1 MLGVLGDEPAQSSMH
16 LIDSPTLKAVLGDGA
31 ELALVDAREELI
43 FSQRHLLWARS
54 IPLSRLELSFTR
66 LVPRRSTRIVLC
78 DDDDG
83 LAERA
88 AKLLS
93 AAGYTDIACLA
104 GGVQAWAD
112 AGLFSGVNVPS
123 KAFGEYIE
131 HQCGKPSI
139 GADELHAMMRGGA
152 DMVVLDSRP
161 LDEFRRVSIPTA
173 TNVPGAELVLR
184 VHDLA
189 PSAATTVVVNCA
201 GRTRS
206 IIGAQSLINAGVPN
220 KVMALRNGTMGW
232 HLAGLELEHGASR

>member
-1 MLGVLGDEPAQSSMH
+1 MVSATPWCARSHPHTGTSSTRLVLREP
-16 LIDSPTLKAVLGDGA
+16 SPQTGPPKHRA
-31 ELALVDAREELI
+31 EL
-43 FSQRHLLWARS
+43 
-54 IPLSRLELSFTR
+54 PKTLSSVKSAAYKTGCEISG

-112 AGLFSGVNVPS
+112 AGYELFSGVNVPS

-131 HQCGKPSI
+131 HECGTPSI

-161 LDEFRRVSIPTA
+161 LDEFRRVSVPTA

-189 PSAATTVVVNCA
+189 PSAATTVVANCA
-201 GRTRS
+201 GRT
-206 IIGAQSLINAGVPN
+206 
-220 KVMALRNGTMGW
+220 
-232 HLAGLELEHGASR
+232 